1 MKNTIYRRLS
11 AGHASRGGTRERG
24 SATTRL
30 GHVPE
35 RGAGGETLRAQ
46 PGGVVLSPGW
56 ECSRGSPQ
64 GIGERGTTE
73 GPRAGPP
80 AGRRPLATGGQSL
93 PA

>member
-35 RGAGGETLRAQ
+35 RGAGGETLRA
-46 PGGVVLSPGW
+46 
-56 ECSRGSPQ
+56 
-64 GIGERGTTE
+64 
-73 GPRAGPP
+73 
-80 AGRRPLATGGQSL
+80 
-93 PA
+93 